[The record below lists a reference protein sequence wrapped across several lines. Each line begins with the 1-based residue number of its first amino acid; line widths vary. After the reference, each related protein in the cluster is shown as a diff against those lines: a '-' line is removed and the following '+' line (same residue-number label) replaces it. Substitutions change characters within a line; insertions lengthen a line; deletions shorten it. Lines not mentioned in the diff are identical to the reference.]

1 MSEDKEVDCRGS
13 HYAMHALSQDMVLHP
28 TCRSRVLRL
37 SRRFHQVSWVADHVE
52 TTWCGRRRS
61 RDIYRLVLGKV
72 FCIEA
77 RSGLMRDFEAKEL
90 WLHAAVRRGRIQLK
104 KVDGTASPADLFAKY
119 LSNPEIDKHL
129 CTMNLRRI
137 QVCKDDSTATST

>member
-1 MSEDKEVDCRGS
+1 MLCMHCLRTWSSTQPVEAEYYALVEGSTRCLGLQTMLRQLGVDAGVVVIS
-13 HYAMHALSQDMVLHP
+13 TDSSSAKSFA
-28 TCRSRVLRL
+28 
-37 SRRFHQVSWVADHVE
+37 SRR
-52 TTWCGRRRS
+52 G
-61 RDIYRLVLGKV
+61 LGK
-72 FCIEA
+72 
-77 RSGLMRDFEAKEL
+77 MRHIEAKEL